1 MYVILIISVYASF
14 QFQFNIPIRPEA
26 WARIKNSHRDS
37 LFVKE
42 LAVAMWGTKTL
53 GERSLTGKECPTTKT
68 SRQPLTPEKLTTLKG
83 ISLFATLTPSLRN
96 TCFTCF
102 VRMHGFH
109 CGTRVSHVFMAA
121 RGPF

>member
-53 GERSLTGKECPTTKT
+53 GERILTGKECPTMHKDIQAAPNPRETHHT
-68 SRQPLTPEKLTTLKG
+68 ERYIIVCYL
-83 ISLFATLTPSLRN
+83 N
-96 TCFTCF
+96 TFP
-102 VRMHGFH
+102 
-109 CGTRVSHVFMAA
+109 A
-121 RGPF
+121 